1 MPIRVVMPASIIPE
15 SEREIETVEER
26 KRVEGRVNRYT
37 YIPISSVRFAGV
49 ARGSDGALISCV
61 IRRNV
66 KRKLKPID
74 WVMVRPD
81 NYVRFASPFC
91 GLAAHAREN
100 LFAYRSS

>member
-15 SEREIETVEER
+15 SEREIETVKER
-26 KRVEGRVNRYT
+26 KRGGGEGGTDIRIYRS
-37 YIPISSVRFAGV
+37 PQFGS
-49 ARGSDGALISCV
+49 RGLHGGDGALISCV